1 MIKKINLIDE
11 SAISGG
17 KSVKEI
23 TKNINL
29 VISTQIN
36 SISAMN
42 RLASDINQFIDK
54 INNQETEV
62 LSDAIKR
69 IGNLESKDVSYDDS
83 EIVYKIDSLEYK
95 INSFQK
101 QMDSLRKELI
111 REVNRA
117 QNDVE
122 RLKKVGE

>member
-54 INNQETEV
+54 INNQETEA